1 MTTGPV
7 TVSVLE
13 IAIPLP
19 FIARRSPQATQLQ
32 RRVLGVRAGPHPVLT
47 LGAMKHTRPFIA
59 RRPGPGVAGE
69 TAPGAGANRAP
80 ALAPAVANGDP
91 STRSGR
97 FLTGAARNGRPAPDR
112 PALDQER
119 EREQESET
127 NLVLIRR
134 CPRSTGDFRDSRA
147 GMRVAGPHKLS
158 QAQPDGPPLSGH
170 VGRVDI
176 QWLRRGD
183 RAYYKRPLYRQGYEV
198 RGLFG
203 S

>member
-1 MTTGPV
+1 MSTKSDSPVASGPV

-19 FIARRSPQATQLQ
+19 FIARRSPWGYETHTSFHRPASRSRSH
-32 RRVLGVRAGPHPVLT
+32 RRNRAG
-47 LGAMKHTRPFIA
+47 GRP
-59 RRPGPGVAGE
+59 
-69 TAPGAGANRAP
+69 NRAP

-97 FLTGAARNGRPAPDR
+97 FLRGAARNGRPAPDR
-112 PALDQER
+112 QALDQGR

-158 QAQPDGPPLSGH
+158 QAQPDGPPLSSH

-176 QWLRRGD
+176 QWLRHGD

>member
-1 MTTGPV
+1 MTTGPG

-13 IAIPLP
+13 IASPLP

-91 STRSGR
+91 STRSGS
-97 FLTGAARNGRPAPDR
+97 GSRNRKR
-112 PALDQER
+112 TL
-119 EREQESET
+119 SS
-127 NLVLIRR
+127 IRR
-134 CPRSTGDFRDSRA
+134 YPRSAGDFRDSRA

-158 QAQPDGPPLSGH
+158 QAHDNL
-170 VGRVDI
+170 
-176 QWLRRGD
+176 RGD
-183 RAYYKRPLYRQGYEV
+183 PGEHGYGSIRATSRGSRPTAVV
-198 RGLFG
+198 RYGHE
-203 S
+203 